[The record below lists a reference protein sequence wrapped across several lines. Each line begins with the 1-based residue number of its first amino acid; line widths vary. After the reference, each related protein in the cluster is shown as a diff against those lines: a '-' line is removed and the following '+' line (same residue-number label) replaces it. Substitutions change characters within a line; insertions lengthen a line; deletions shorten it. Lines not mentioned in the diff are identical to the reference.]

1 MKSIK
6 IICMLLICCSFCGCA
21 ERKEDIDEYIS
32 VELGTEVLTED
43 ELEDRKLAFTMTN
56 IKNAIEEFSYDEIN
70 QVNVS
75 YTASEEILLVNIQII
90 VTDNT
95 DQDIKKDIQS
105 AIEEYAKRCFSED
118 VLVTVDIE

>member
-21 ERKEDIDEYIS
+21 EHKEDIDEFIS
-32 VELGTEVLTED
+32 VELGTEELTED
-43 ELEDRKLAFTMTN
+43 EFEDRKLAFTLKSL
-56 IKNAIEEFSYDEIN
+56 KNAIEKFSYDEIN

-75 YTASEEILLVNIQII
+75 STANEGILLIDIQII
-90 VTDNT
+90 VTDDT

-105 AIEEYAKRCFSED
+105 KIEEYAQKWFSDD
-118 VLVTVDIE
+118 VLIIVELE